1 MNSPRKDRERK
12 RRAIRGAVIGVAAA
26 VLVLAVWAASA
37 FESLEY
43 RSWDQRA
50 RFYAARETPDES
62 VVLVLLDQDSLDWVR
77 EEFGLSWPWP
87 RELYAYI
94 VDYFSRA
101 EAASVVFDVL
111 YLDPSGYGVHDDAAL
126 EAAIQNNR
134 RFVGSVFLGAE
145 TGDST
150 SWPADLPAG
159 SRYPVLTE
167 SNSNA
172 ESASDS
178 TSDAS
183 FAADFPRFPRASFPI
198 PEVAESARILGNI
211 HLSADSDGVYRRV
224 DLFSVF
230 DGRAVPALGTAG
242 FLVGNDGVEVVP
254 QGLDV
259 PLDRDGRAVLRY
271 RGEGG
276 MPQAYSAAAI
286 LQSEVNLRGDMAP
299 PVDPELFSGARV
311 FFGFSAPGLFDL
323 RPTPLGGSTPGV
335 AVHATILDNL
345 LTGGFMKT
353 PGNLAV
359 VIIVL
364 LFAVAAAVPASVS
377 VKSGMI
383 ALWYFLF
390 LPAPM
395 LMGFAAYL
403 PGYWFPVVAP
413 TAGVILALVGAGAA
427 SYAVEGKQKRFIK
440 SAFQQYLSPDV
451 IENLLSDPERLR
463 LGGERRVLSI
473 FFSDLQGFTG
483 ISEKLSPEE
492 LTSLLNE
499 YLSAMTDVIH
509 EEGGTV
515 DKYEGDAII
524 AFWNA
529 PLEQEDHPVRAVR
542 AALHCQQAL
551 AELRPA
557 FATRTGADLYMRIG
571 MNTGA
576 AVVGNMGS
584 RTRFDYTMLGDAVN
598 LAARLEGVNK
608 QFGTYTMI
616 SEATAAE
623 LTDAFR
629 CRELG
634 RVGVVGRAAPV
645 VVYEPYFAEQ
655 YTNALELVETF
666 HRALQLYYQGSFEE
680 AARLFESISA
690 VDPPAA
696 RYAERCRALQQE
708 PPQDWAGV
716 WVMTAK

>member
-1 MNSPRKDRERK
+1 VNSERREREHLG
-12 RRAIRGAVIGVAAA
+12 RAARGAVIGAAAA
-26 VLVLAVWAASA
+26 VLVLAVWAAGA
-37 FESLEY
+37 FDSLEY
-43 RSWDQRA
+43 RSWDQRVG
-50 RFYAARETPDES
+50 FYAPRETPDES
-62 VVLVLLDQDSLDWVR
+62 VALVLLDQDSLDWVR
-77 EEFGLSWPWP
+77 DEFGLSWPWP

-101 EAASVVFDVL
+101 EAAAVVFDVL
-111 YLDPSGYGVHDDAAL
+111 YLDPSGYGVHDDSVFESAVR
-126 EAAIQNNR
+126 NNR
-134 RFVGSVFLGAE
+134 RFVGSVFLGTE
-145 TGDST
+145 TGDSVE
-150 SWPADLPAG
+150 WPDALQAKNELL
-159 SRYPVLTE
+159 YPVVLE
-167 SNSNA
+167 
-172 ESASDS
+172 SDS
-178 TSDAS
+178 SLAEV
-183 FAADFPRFPRASFPI
+183 FPRFPRASFPI

-211 HLSADSDGVYRRV
+211 HLSADADGVYRRV
-224 DLFSVF
+224 NLFSIF
-230 DGRAVPALGTAG
+230 DGRAVPALGVAG
-242 FLVGNDGVEVVP
+242 FLLSDGAREDP
-254 QGLDV
+254 QWTDVLDEV
-259 PLDRDGRAVLRY
+259 PLDENGQAVLRF
-271 RGEGG
+271 RGVGG
-276 MPQAYSAAAI
+276 MPPAYSAAAI
-286 LQSEVNLRGDMAP
+286 LQSEVNLRSGVAP
-299 PVDPELFSGARV
+299 SVDPEVFAGARV

-335 AVHATILDNL
+335 AVHATIMDNL
-345 LTGGFMKT
+345 LTSSFVRT
-353 PGNLAV
+353 PGDLTVATMVLIFAV
-359 VIIVL
+359 V
-364 LFAVAAAVPASVS
+364 AAVLASVS
-377 VKSGMI
+377 VKPGMI

-395 LMGFAAYL
+395 LFGFATYL

-451 IENLLSDPERLR
+451 IEDLLTDPKRLS

-483 ISEKLSPEE
+483 ISERLSPEE
-492 LTSLLNE
+492 LTTLLNE

-542 AALHCQQAL
+542 AALRCQHAL

-557 FATRTGADLYMRIG
+557 FSARTGADLYMRIG

-608 QFGTYTMI
+608 QFDTYTMI
-616 SEATAAE
+616 SEATATE
-623 LTDAFR
+623 LTDEFR

-645 VVYEPYFAEQ
+645 VVLEPYFAEQ
-655 YTNALELVETF
+655 HRDAADLLEIF
-666 HRALQLYYQGSFEE
+666 HRALQLYYNGSFAE
-680 AARLFESISA
+680 AGQLFESISA
-690 VDPPAA
+690 VDPPSA
-696 RYAERCRALQQE
+696 RYSERCRMLQE
-708 PPQDWAGV
+708 APPPDWAGV
-716 WVMTAK
+716 WVMTSK

>member
-1 MNSPRKDRERK
+1 MNPARKDREHTA
-12 RRAIRGAVIGVAAA
+12 RAVRGLAIGLAAA
-26 VLVLAVWAASA
+26 VLVLAVWAAGA
-37 FESLEY
+37 FDSLEY

-50 RFYAARETPDES
+50 RFFAAREAPDDS
-62 VVLVLLDQDSLDWVR
+62 IVLVLLDQDSLDWVR
-77 EEFGLSWPWP
+77 QEFGISWPWP

-101 EAASVVFDVL
+101 EAAAVVFDVL
-111 YLDPSGYGVHDDAAL
+111 YLDPSGYGVHDDAAF
-126 EAAIQNNR
+126 ESAIRDNR
-134 RFVGSVFLGAE
+134 RFVGSVFLGSE

-150 SWPADLPAG
+150 HWPVESING
-159 SRYPVLTE
+159 GRYPVL
-167 SNSNA
+167 A
-172 ESASDS
+172 ESEY
-178 TSDAS
+178 DAS
-183 FAADFPRFPRASFPI
+183 VAALFPRFPRASFPI
-198 PEVAESARILGNI
+198 PEVAESSRILGNI
-211 HLSADSDGVYRRV
+211 HLSADSDGVYRRAH
-224 DLFSVF
+224 LFSIF

-242 FLVGNDGVEVVP
+242 FLLGDDGVGIWPE
-254 QGLDV
+254 GLDV
-259 PLDRDGRAVLRY
+259 PLDRDGQVVLRY

-286 LQSEVNLRGDMAP
+286 LQSEVNLRGAMTP
-299 PVDPELFSGARV
+299 PVDPQRFSGARV

-323 RPTPLGGSTPGV
+323 RPTPLGGATPGV

-345 LTGGFMKT
+345 LTDSFMRT
-353 PGNLAV
+353 PGDLAV

-364 LFAVAAAVPASVS
+364 VLAVAAAVPASVS

-395 LMGFAAYL
+395 LLGFAAYL
-403 PGYWFPVVAP
+403 PGYWIPVVAP

-451 IENLLSDPERLR
+451 IEDLLSDPKRLS

-483 ISEKLSPEE
+483 ISEKLSPEA

-499 YLSAMTDVIH
+499 YLSAMTDIIH

-529 PLEQEDHPVRAVR
+529 PLVQENHPVRAVR
-542 AALHCQQAL
+542 AALRCQQAL

-557 FATRTGADLYMRIG
+557 FATSTGAELYMRIG

-608 QFGTYTMI
+608 QFDTYTMI
-616 SEATAAE
+616 SEATASE
-623 LTDAFR
+623 LSDEFR

-634 RVGVVGRAAPV
+634 RVGVVGRSAPV
-645 VVYEPYFAEQ
+645 VVFEPCFAEQ
-655 YTNALELVETF
+655 YSAAADLLETF
-666 HRALQLYYQGSFEE
+666 HRALLLYYQGSFEE
-680 AARLFESISA
+680 AARLFESISSE
-690 VDPPAA
+690 DRPSA
-696 RYAERCRALQQE
+696 RYSERCRTLQRE
-708 PPQDWAGV
+708 PPHDWDGV
-716 WVMTAK
+716 WVMGSK